1 VKSLR
6 TCAILACLGGL
17 LAVPAAASA
26 ADQIAGVTNDN
37 QLVLFRSDAPGN
49 VEYSVP
55 ISNLPSGEHVVGLG
69 KRSATG
75 ALYGLGASSRVYL
88 IDLGSGQA
96 SAVGTT
102 FSPLLDG
109 SNFGFAINP
118 VTDMLRSVSDNR
130 QNLAISPTTG
140 LATAQTALQYAAGDA
155 GAGTNP
161 SVIAAA
167 YSNPVAGA
175 TSTTL
180 YDVDSARD
188 TLVTQNPPTDGT
200 LGTVGALG
208 VDVTG
213 PGGLSIAPSGIA
225 YAALRPAGQTNPT
238 LYTVNLSNGAATAI
252 GPVAARPANVPATAA
267 PVVSIAAL
275 GAIADDRTAPRF
287 TLDLSSTLLES
298 TILRRGLPIKVAC
311 DEACTVSASAVVS
324 NTSTSL
330 GKSTGAVVGGPG
342 NVSVSIPFT
351 DAGKALVNRR
361 GTLRMDVLLT
371 IRDSAGNQTG
381 GRRVVR
387 SQTLAQRIGG

>member
-1 VKSLR
+1 MKSLR
-6 TCAILACLGGL
+6 TCAILACLG
-17 LAVPAAASA
+17 LAALPAAASA
-26 ADQIAGVTNDN
+26 ADQLAGVTEDN
-37 QLVLFRSDAPGN
+37 QLVLLRSDAPGSIQ
-49 VEYSVP
+49 YHVP
-55 ISNLPSGEHVVGLG
+55 ISGLPAGERIVGLN
-69 KRSATG
+69 KRVATG
-75 ALYGLGASSRVYL
+75 AVYGLGATSRVYQ

-96 SAVGTT
+96 LAAGSP

-109 SNFGFAINP
+109 SNFGFANNP
-118 VTDMLRSVSDNR
+118 VADALRSVSDNR
-130 QNLAISPTTG
+130 QNLRINPATGTATTD
-140 LATAQTALQYAAGDA
+140 TALQYAAGDP

-167 YSNPVAGA
+167 YTNAVPGA

-180 YDVDSARD
+180 YDVDAARD
-188 TLVTQNPPTDGT
+188 TLVTQNPPNDGT
-200 LGTVGALG
+200 LTTVGALG
-208 VDVTG
+208 VDVSG
-213 PGGLSIAPSGIA
+213 PGGLTVAPSGVA
-225 YAALRPAGQTNPT
+225 YAALRPAGQASPT

-252 GPVAARPANVPATAA
+252 GAIAPRPANTPTTAA
-267 PVVSIAAL
+267 PVVAITAL
-275 GAIADDRTAPRF
+275 GPVADDRTAPQF

-298 TILRRGLPIKVAC
+298 TLLRRGLPIKVAC

-330 GKSTGAVVGGPG
+330 GKSSGAVVGGPG

-351 DAGKALVNRR
+351 SAGKALVNRP